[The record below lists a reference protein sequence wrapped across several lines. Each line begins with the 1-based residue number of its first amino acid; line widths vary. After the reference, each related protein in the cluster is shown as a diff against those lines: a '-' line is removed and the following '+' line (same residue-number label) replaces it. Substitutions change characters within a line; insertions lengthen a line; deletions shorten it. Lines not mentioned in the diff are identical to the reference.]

1 MNLIPCINKAY
12 VVCICISIF
21 SFARLQTYGSVRFVF
36 SLRSKEAIEG
46 YKDGMSGDIEQEQI
60 YVQER

>member
-1 MNLIPCINKAY
+1 MLCVY
-12 VVCICISIF
+12 VLVFFPSRGYRI
-21 SFARLQTYGSVRFVF
+21 YGSVTFVF

-46 YKDGMSGDIEQEQI
+46 YEDGMSGDIEQEQI